1 MSEQFSLGLVVVG
14 FNSDDLWVDFFS
26 ALDSSSLKPD
36 YVVVVDNSPLPPN
49 DVPSSQFF
57 SVTTVHLPH
66 NPGYGS
72 AANVGVKELPADL
85 SLIAIANADTVVAPD
100 ALRRLVDAENE
111 FPRTGV
117 LGPAVLD
124 ANGATYPS
132 ARAIPGIRIGIGHAL
147 FGSLWPS
154 NPWTR
159 QYLGCYRTSETRAVG
174 WLSGSFIMVNP
185 EAFASIGGFDEG
197 YFMFFEDVDLC
208 FRLKQRGWRS
218 VYVPQASVMHLGGHS
233 TAQNMAEMV
242 IAHHRSARRFLEK
255 LYPALWQ
262 APLRIAL
269 SLGLAVR
276 SAIVSRMYRRRSPV

>member
-85 SLIAIANADTVVAPD
+85 SLIAIANADTAVAPD
-100 ALRRLVDAENE
+100 TLRRLVDAEKE
-111 FPRTGV
+111 FPKTGV
-117 LGPAVLD
+117 LGPAVFDL
-124 ANGATYPS
+124 NGAIYPS

-159 QYLGCYRTSETRAVG
+159 QYLGHYRTSETRSVG

-208 FRLKQRGWRS
+208 FRLKQCGWRS
-218 VYVPQASVMHLGGHS
+218 VYVPQASVMHFGGHS

-255 LYPALWQ
+255 LYPAQWQ

-276 SAIVSRMYRRRSPV
+276 SSIVSRMYRRQSPV